1 MVMVMDHRVSEHAVV
16 LMEKRAGSKDDIREG
31 HDQRDSQSDAKPQRR
46 EPGIQRLTRR
56 LG

>member
-31 HDQRDSQSDAKPQRR
+31 PVSYTH
-46 EPGIQRLTRR
+46 LT
-56 LG
+56 LPTTYSA